1 MYGGTPVAG
10 KSSHLES
17 SIPLILIIILAI
29 FVAGN
34 FGIINLG
41 DIPGIGPILG
51 GGNQVRVAVIGTP
64 SVGLKNYLISK
75 DAQLAKIKY
84 AGNLR
89 AESLSATGSL
99 KLFDVVILQGQPVC
113 DRTPRRIISE
123 WVRGGG
129 KLIVVGDA
137 CTRVNDDNS
146 VLGWDIGVGLLGDVM
161 PVKVGGLTSQAE
173 PIKYGCSSGTF
184 TWAQFDHSIRSGAK
198 DYPFSGRT
206 IETIPYNGN
215 IVAYID
221 CGSSG
226 RGSTATTPAIVE
238 SSSLLGGKTVYF
250 SYDPG
255 INGDAAGR
263 TVFINTLKY
272 LKSQKG

>member
-1 MYGGTPVAG
+1 MYGGGGVVGRST
-10 KSSHLES
+10 HLES

-29 FVAGN
+29 FIAGN

-41 DIPGIGPILG
+41 DIPFIGSTFG
-51 GGNQVRVAVIGTP
+51 GQQIRVGVVGTP
-64 SVGLKNYLISK
+64 STGLKSYLISS
-75 DAQLAKIKY
+75 DAQFAKIKY
-84 AGNLR
+84 AWNLR
-89 AESLSATGSL
+89 AESLRATGSL
-99 KLFDVVILQGQPVC
+99 KLFDVIVLQGQPIC
-113 DRTPRRIISE
+113 DRTSRRIITG

-146 VLGWDIGVGLLGDVM
+146 VLGWDIGVGLLGEIM
-161 PVKVGGLTSQAE
+161 PVKIGGLTSQAE

-184 TWAQFDHSIRSGAK
+184 TWAQFDSPIRSGAK
-198 DYPFSGRT
+198 DYLFSGRT

-238 SSSLLGGKTVYF
+238 SSSLLGGKVIYF

-255 INGDAAGR
+255 VNGDAAGR
-263 TVFINTLKY
+263 TVFLNA
-272 LKSQKG
+272 